1 MPHHFKLI
9 FRDFRRTF
17 ISVNEKSVIGFLRIH
32 NIVERRTDSRVDV
45 VNFCYSH
52 NYFLLFISLKLIAIQ
67 SVIADL
73 SGKSVFPVAV
83 TEIAEKLLCVF
94 VQVHRT
100 GASDRS
106 STGRLWGTPV
116 NYTLAVIITIL
127 PNPTERNIRAF
138 KGMEKCNATVL
149 TSRRGQEADRKKIT
163 AAVPHDHPTHMLTL

>member
-1 MPHHFKLI
+1 
-9 FRDFRRTF
+9 
-17 ISVNEKSVIGFLRIH
+17 
-32 NIVERRTDSRVDV
+32 
-45 VNFCYSH
+45 
-52 NYFLLFISLKLIAIQ
+52 LLC
-67 SVIADL
+67 
-73 SGKSVFPVAV
+73 
-83 TEIAEKLLCVF
+83 IAEKLLRVF
-94 VQVHRT
+94 VQIHRT

-149 TSRRGQEADRKKIT
+149 TSRRGQEADRKKIA